1 MIFVMYEK
9 AHKVSIKKI
18 DDVNRRMTASL
29 VLNNVN
35 GNDQRSLEMPMWKH
49 ANDLLYVD
57 ECDYK
62 VKHQI
67 DF

>member
-35 GNDQRSLEMPMWKH
+35 GNDQRSLEMPMW
-49 ANDLLYVD
+49 
-57 ECDYK
+57 
-62 VKHQI
+62 
-67 DF
+67 